1 MGSFLDISA
10 VRRSSPP
17 ATYTK
22 LRTAHHVLSTY
33 FPRTFQGFLCD
44 VPAEELP
51 LFANTTGGLV
61 LSRMPVDPSLVE
73 RYGWR
78 TSTDVAAATRLQVCM
93 PTMPT
98 LTMPLTLPPTLALTL
113 ARTLPLP
120 LTLTLPLTLPLTLS
134 LTLTLHQAGV
144 VDPAV
149 AAFVEQLLCADAD
162 DIVLNMFSTFSRHI
176 ARLDPSPKPQPPAH
190 SPQT

>member
-78 TSTDVAAATRLQVCM
+78 TSADVAAATRLQVCM

-98 LTMPLTLPPTLALTL
+98 LTMPLTLPLTY
-113 ARTLPLP
+113 P
-120 LTLTLPLTLPLTLS
+120 
-134 LTLTLHQAGV
+134 
-144 VDPAV
+144 
-149 AAFVEQLLCADAD
+149 
-162 DIVLNMFSTFSRHI
+162 
-176 ARLDPSPKPQPPAH
+176 
-190 SPQT
+190 